1 MFILFIVNVQ
11 AEIAFKL
18 TDVLTVGGVGFSIYG
33 FDSTQQNQVILFM
46 ANNTNSSLISA
57 YSQLTIN
64 NSSVGYSI
72 QSHSLNGLLLNVQQR
87 LAYGN
92 NAPGGQEVFLVFS
105 ELKLTYYYQFFK
117 KSSVFLNLN
126 VTNMQIFI
134 SYFIIFIII
143 ISHYC

>member
-1 MFILFIVNVQ
+1 
-11 AEIAFKL
+11 
-18 TDVLTVGGVGFSIYG
+18 
-33 FDSTQQNQVILFM
+33 M
-46 ANNTNSSLISA
+46 ANNINSSLISA

-72 QSHSLNGLLLNVQQR
+72 QSHSLNGLLLDVQQR

-117 KSSVFLNLN
+117 KSSVDKNLN
-126 VTNMQIFI
+126 VTTTNISEAFFI
-134 SYFIIFIII
+134 QNSSSQFIVIQKSQNTNQTISLYSNATRLNELTTIIPSSSKLI
-143 ISHYC
+143 RTVKN